1 MMKTI
6 AILALVMSATTYAAT
21 DEFARVE
28 IKGTLHNDVKEH
40 RTTIKANGSVYELN
54 FGKNDDLYR
63 QAERLDRHIV
73 VVNGEIMLDQDKTGT
88 FVVVMPSRIADVSPE
103 NVTYERRET
112 IVEPPPVRERV
123 IIKERRDPI
132 FKAGPLE
139 IRP

>member
-6 AILALVMSATTYAAT
+6 AILALVISATSYAAT

-28 IKGTLHNDVKEH
+28 IKGTLHNDEKAH
-40 RTTIKANGSVYELN
+40 RATIKSNGSVYELD
-54 FGKNDDLYR
+54 FGKNDDLYH
-63 QAERLDRHIV
+63 QAERLDRHTVIL
-73 VVNGEIMLDQDKTGT
+73 NGEIALEQDKSGT
-88 FVVVMPSRIADVSPE
+88 FVVVFANRIADVVE